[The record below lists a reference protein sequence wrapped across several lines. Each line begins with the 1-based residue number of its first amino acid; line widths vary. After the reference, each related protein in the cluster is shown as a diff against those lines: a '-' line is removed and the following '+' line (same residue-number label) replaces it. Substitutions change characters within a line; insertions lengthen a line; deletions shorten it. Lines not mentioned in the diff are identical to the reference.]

1 MIHYH
6 GMSGSGTA
14 NEVLCLATGRH
25 VFVSYAFSRAL
36 STISKV
42 CSTFSLDSGAYSAWT
57 NGEPMDYAGFVEF
70 THKWHRHP
78 AFDWSVIPDII
89 DGSEE
94 QNDEWIRDWPNALP
108 GVPVWHLHE
117 SLDRLDRLASEYRVV
132 ALGSSGTYSQPGS
145 QRWWQRMGEAM
156 DVICEDGQPKCKLHG
171 LRMLDPNIFI
181 RLPLSSADSTNAERN
196 GMHSDRHYVP
206 PTRGQRSAVIAWR
219 VENNQSAETWA
230 PDLQMEMAFNL
241 QG

>member
-1 MIHYH
+1 
-6 GMSGSGTA
+6 
-14 NEVLCLATGRH
+14 
-25 VFVSYAFSRAL
+25 
-36 STISKV
+36 
-42 CSTFSLDSGAYSAWT
+42 
-57 NGEPMDYAGFVEF
+57 
-70 THKWHRHP
+70 
-78 AFDWSVIPDII
+78 
-89 DGSEE
+89 
-94 QNDEWIRDWPNALP
+94 
-108 GVPVWHLHE
+108 
-117 SLDRLDRLASEYRVV
+117 
-132 ALGSSGTYSQPGS
+132 
-145 QRWWQRMGEAM
+145 MGEAM